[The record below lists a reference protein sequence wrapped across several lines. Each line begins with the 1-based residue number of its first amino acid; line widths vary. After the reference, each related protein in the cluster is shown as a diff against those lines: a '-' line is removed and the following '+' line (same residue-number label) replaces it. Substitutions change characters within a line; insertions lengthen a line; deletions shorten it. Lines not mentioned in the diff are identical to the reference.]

1 VYFLHKLDINNY
13 NNEVKKMSKA
23 HLWQYNE
30 YILPR
35 KEKLV
40 NMLIS
45 EIIFLKT
52 RFKRA
57 QNKNQINHLKM
68 GLDKLEY
75 LLNTLKNNSS
85 EMPEEDFD
93 KIIMLIYQIFKDIA
107 DNLEKDIRV

>member
-1 VYFLHKLDINNY
+1 
-13 NNEVKKMSKA
+13 MSKA
-23 HLWQYNE
+23 IIWQYNE
-30 YILPR
+30 FIQSR

-57 QNKNQINHLKM
+57 KNRDEISYLRNA
-68 GLDKLEY
+68 LDKLDY
-75 LLNTLKNNSS
+75 LLNKLKENSS

-93 KIIMLIYQIFKDIA
+93 KILMLIYRIFKEIA
-107 DNLEKDIRV
+107 NKLE